1 MTRIL
6 DILFRVIGT
15 EVPADHGYALFGALS
30 RILESDC
37 DRWLHGNAHIGQ
49 RPPQGDQ
56 LPEPMEMF
64 PHDGC
69 GRFDGTARWRM
80 LPASCRN

>member
-15 EVPADHGYALFGALS
+15 EVSADHGYALFGALS

-37 DRWLHGNAHIGQ
+37 DRWLHGNAPGAD
-49 RPPQGDQ
+49 GDV
-56 LPEPMEMF
+56 PSRRVRAF
-64 PHDGC
+64 
-69 GRFDGTARWRM
+69 
-80 LPASCRN
+80 

>member
-15 EVPADHGYALFGALS
+15 EVPVDHGYALFGALS

-37 DRWLHGNAHIGQ
+37 DRWLHGNAHIGLHTI
-49 RPPQGDQ
+49 RG
-56 LPEPMEMF
+56 
-64 PHDGC
+64 
-69 GRFDGTARWRM
+69 ARGA
-80 LPASCRN
+80 PAGQPR